1 MNRLEVN
8 AVVQQLKSEE
18 YIPSDYELATP
29 VADLIA
35 HVYDVCVRHNISE
48 KKIKKEINSLIYE
61 KVINK

>member
-8 AVVQQLKSEE
+8 AVVQQLKSGG
-18 YIPSDYELATP
+18 YIPSDYELATS

-35 HVYDVCVRHNISE
+35 HIYDVCVRNNISE
-48 KKIKKEINSLIYE
+48 KKIKKEINSLIYK

>member
-8 AVVQQLKSEE
+8 AVVQQLKSDD
-18 YIPSDYELATP
+18 YISSDYELATS

-35 HVYDVCVRHNISE
+35 HVYEVCVRHNISE
-48 KKIKKEINSLIYE
+48 KKIKKEINSLINE